1 MNKKLLLFIFS
12 FSLLF
17 SLAWKQEDQHNADE
31 IINSYIT
38 AMGGAD
44 KLASINTIYM
54 EGEINYNGTKR
65 TTRKWVVN
73 KKAMRSEMTFNGI
86 TSYTIVRKDSGW
98 NYSPNR
104 GRRKPEPLPATSVAT
119 NQPNLDIEGTLVN
132 YKAKGY
138 KVSYQGTDEIEGTE
152 AYKIEE
158 VLNDSLTRTFYIDP
172 DSHYIMRIRTKSSMG
187 GRVTTSSTDY
197 SDYTKTADGY
207 VFPMENGNIK
217 YTVVKVNTTIDDNL
231 FKPIVK

>member
-12 FSLLF
+12 FSLLV

-207 VFPMENGNIK
+207 VFPMESGNIK

-231 FKPIVK
+231 FKPLTK